1 MTRQCRQFCTRQGGR
16 GSLIRHQS
24 PSLHHIIVGIAAPSA
39 SLGRLARCWVT
50 TGAFAAT
57 SESVKPISSHADR
70 HLRIPC
76 ARFLKQFVP
85 RGFAYVSVDVR
96 GTGAS
101 EGQRPIDFHHREVQ
115 DHKEVPEPILKPC
128 STNLNTHSKLGPNT
142 GLMCLRLVH
151 VIYLY
156 VSLYVFVRMY
166 FMQAYVHVDI
176 CVLRRFWNL

>member
-1 MTRQCRQFCTRQGGR
+1 MTADAPPAGTSRCRTGPNLLQTCSYPGVCRLTRQCRQFCTRQGGR

-24 PSLHHIIVGIAAPSA
+24 PSLHHFLHHFIVGIAAPSA
-39 SLGRLARCWVT
+39 SLGRLARCWAT

-115 DHKEVPEPILKPC
+115 DHKEVPEPILKPI
-128 STNLNTHSKLGPNT
+128 SVALT
-142 GLMCLRLVH
+142 
-151 VIYLY
+151 
-156 VSLYVFVRMY
+156 
-166 FMQAYVHVDI
+166 
-176 CVLRRFWNL
+176 